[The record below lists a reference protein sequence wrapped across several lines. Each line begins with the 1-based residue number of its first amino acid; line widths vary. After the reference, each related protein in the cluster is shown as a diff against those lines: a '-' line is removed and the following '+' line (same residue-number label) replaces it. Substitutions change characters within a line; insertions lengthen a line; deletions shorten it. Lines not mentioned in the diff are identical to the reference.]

1 MQNTLVYFRREQ
13 IHSEI
18 YLREGG
24 LNILLNILK
33 RYGGDQNILET
44 CYGAIEAILSSEETR
59 SEFLTDDVLRDV
71 QELKETHKGNKRTH
85 QLFFSLKR
93 VENSRVLNAISEGK
107 CTNKVL
113 PKC

>member
-13 IHSEI
+13 IHSET
-18 YLREGG
+18 YLRERWVKYSSGDPEK
-24 LNILLNILK
+24 IF
-33 RYGGDQNILET
+33 RDQNILET
-44 CYGAIEAILSSEETR
+44 CYGGIEAVLSSQETR